1 MRSNMEASD
10 VHIYYYQNNE
20 SQAKYAKELWERIR
34 RECMRSCVRPT
45 HDPNPR

>member
-34 RECMRSCVRPT
+34 RECMRTS
-45 HDPNPR
+45 DP